1 MFGYVISPTY
11 FYAPRVSG
19 DRVREFTAQVDSAY
33 VPPGTRRFP
42 ENLPKP
48 EDDGLPVLE
57 IRPHSLA
64 KLRALGKFSNAF
76 GTALKK
82 VGRTAYVDFFA
93 GPGLLRHEKSKEL
106 EWGSPQIPLQCPDP
120 FGDVVLVE
128 RDGESADAL
137 LTRVRIRAKRGEHVV
152 VINDAAE
159 SAIEDVISNIPKR
172 SFALAL
178 VDPFRIEF
186 RLDAIRQIAAAR
198 RFDLILLFA
207 DGMDLKRNLDLA
219 MAGDRAHAPRFDAA
233 FGGDDWRGVVVAGEP
248 ASRSAGKIIDL
259 YVDKLRGAGFTH
271 FGNPLVV
278 RNSNEVE
285 VYQLLYATR
294 ADLGVKIWNDC
305 TEPAQ
310 LAFNFDPSV

>member
-1 MFGYVISPTY
+1 
-11 FYAPRVSG
+11 
-19 DRVREFTAQVDSAY
+19 VREFTAQVDASY
-33 VPPGTRRFP
+33 VAPGTRGFP

-48 EDDGLPVLE
+48 EDDGLPILE
-57 IRPHSLA
+57 IRPHSRA

-76 GTALKK
+76 STALKNA
-82 VGRTAYVDFFA
+82 GRTAYVDLYA
-93 GPGLLRHEKSKEL
+93 GPGLLRHQRSKDL
-106 EWGSPQIPLQCPDP
+106 EWGTPQIPLQCPDP
-120 FGDVVLVE
+120 FGDLVLVE

-137 LTRVRIRAKRGEHVV
+137 LARVRVRAKRGEHVV
-152 VINDAAE
+152 VINDDAEAAIDE
-159 SAIEDVISNIPKR
+159 VIRKIPPR
-172 SFALAL
+172 SFVLAL

-186 RLDAIRQIAAAR
+186 SLEAIREIAAAR

-219 MAGDRAHAPRFDAA
+219 IAGDRAHAPRFNAA

-248 ASRSAGKIIDL
+248 ASRSAGKMIAL
-259 YVDKLRGAGFTH
+259 YVEKLRAAGFTH

-305 TEPAQ
+305 TQPAQ
-310 LAFNFDPSV
+310 MVFDFEGFA